1 MEIDAFDATKLLTE
15 ESEQG
20 GVAALVAAL
29 VAERCV
35 RDDGCGV
42 CIGEIMA
49 AFSGI
54 NAHRKT

>member
-20 GVAALVAAL
+20 GVAALVAG

>member
-20 GVAALVAAL
+20 GVAAL